1 MPFILELLKQNKF
14 KFISFLL
21 FSFISSAVGVLT
33 LIFIND
39 YLLKNTQN
47 IPILYFIALLIVFFL
62 SSTIVE
68 LGLSV
73 FGQNFIFKMQRRVV
87 KQILDTPLLK
97 VAKVGKAR
105 ILASLG
111 SDVRNVS
118 FGLLRL
124 PDFLQSSILIL
135 CTSVYLCYL
144 SPQIFTLCA
153 IWIIVVFTI
162 NNFLM
167 MKVYSYFRKARE
179 NDDALQNNY
188 QNILDGHK
196 ELLINRYRAKLYY
209 EDEFE
214 NNARSKKKNNTL
226 GNLFNNLSS
235 NFTNVA
241 LLALVG
247 VEFYLALEFKWA
259 SVAEATT
266 IALSILFLRTPLVSM
281 IGSFP
286 TLLLAKIALDKIAK
300 LELDDYKEH
309 FEKTNFIKDW
319 RQISFKNTSFS
330 YDDNFHLNPV
340 NLDLKKGELIFLIG
354 KNGSGKS
361 TFCMLLTGLFKPS
374 EGEIFVDDMKIDDD
388 NLDIYR
394 SLVSAVFSDF
404 HLFTKTLAKEKFAD
418 EEKIASWLEFLELK
432 GKTRVEDHELV
443 LTKLST
449 GQKKRLAMLIAL
461 LEERDILVLD
471 EWAADQDPVFRRFFY
486 KKLLP
491 LLKEQG
497 KTIFAITHDD
507 AYFDSADRIFLAEEG
522 NISELK
528 GENIK
533 ELARNLVE
541 KFD

>member
-167 MKVYSYFRKARE
+167 MKVYAYFRKARE

-340 NLDLKKGELIFLIG
+340 NLELKKGELIFLIG

-432 GKTRVEDHELV
+432 GKTRVEDHELI

>member
-340 NLDLKKGELIFLIG
+340 NLELKKGELIFLIG

-404 HLFTKTLAKEKFAD
+404 HLFTKTLAKEKFAE

>member
-14 KFISFLL
+14 KFISFLI

-33 LIFIND
+33 LVFIND

-111 SDVRNVS
+111 SDVRNIS

-135 CTSVYLCYL
+135 CTSAYLCYL

-167 MKVYSYFRKARE
+167 MKVYAYFRKARE

-214 NNARSKKKNNTL
+214 SNARSKKKNSTL

-388 NLDIYR
+388 NLDVYR

-507 AYFDSADRIFLAEEG
+507 VYFDSADRIFLAEGG

-533 ELARNLVE
+533 ELAKNLVE

>member
-1 MPFILELLKQNKF
+1 MPFILELLRQNKF

-167 MKVYSYFRKARE
+167 MKVYAYFRKARE

-259 SVAEATT
+259 SAAEATT

-340 NLDLKKGELIFLIG
+340 NLELKKGELIFLIG

-374 EGEIFVDDMKIDDD
+374 EGEIFIDDMKIDDN
-388 NLDIYR
+388 NLDVYR

-418 EEKIASWLEFLELK
+418 EEKITSWLEFLELK

>member
-14 KFISFLL
+14 KFISFLI
-21 FSFISSAVGVLT
+21 FSFITSAVGVLT
-33 LIFIND
+33 LVFIND

-111 SDVRNVS
+111 SDVRNIS

-167 MKVYSYFRKARE
+167 MKVYAYFRKARE

-214 NNARSKKKNNTL
+214 SNARSKKKNSTL

-388 NLDIYR
+388 NLDVYR

-507 AYFDSADRIFLAEEG
+507 AYFDSADRIFLAEGG

-528 GENIK
+528 GKNIK
-533 ELARNLVE
+533 ELAKNLVE

>member
-14 KFISFLL
+14 KFISFLI

-33 LIFIND
+33 LVFIND

-111 SDVRNVS
+111 SDVRNIS

-135 CTSVYLCYL
+135 CTSAYLCYL

-167 MKVYSYFRKARE
+167 MKVYAYFRKARE

-214 NNARSKKKNNTL
+214 SNARSKKKNSTL

-309 FEKTNFIKDW
+309 FGKTNFIKDW

-340 NLDLKKGELIFLIG
+340 NLNLKKGELIFLIG

-507 AYFDSADRIFLAEEG
+507 AYFDSADRIFLAEGG

-533 ELARNLVE
+533 ELAKNLVE

>member
-14 KFISFLL
+14 KFISFLI
-21 FSFISSAVGVLT
+21 FSFITSAVGVLT
-33 LIFIND
+33 LVFIND

-111 SDVRNVS
+111 SDVRNIS

-167 MKVYSYFRKARE
+167 MKVYAYFRKARE

-214 NNARSKKKNNTL
+214 SNARSKKKNSTL

-319 RQISFKNTSFS
+319 HQISFKNTSFS

-388 NLDIYR
+388 NLDVYR

-507 AYFDSADRIFLAEEG
+507 AYFDSADRIFLAEGG

-533 ELARNLVE
+533 ELAKNLVE

>member
-21 FSFISSAVGVLT
+21 FSFITSAVGVLT
-33 LIFIND
+33 LVFIND
-39 YLLKNTQN
+39 YLLKNAQN
-47 IPILYFIALLIVFFL
+47 IPIFYFIVLLLIFFI

-68 LGLSV
+68 LGLSI

-87 KQILDTPLLK
+87 KQILDTPLLR

-111 SDVRNVS
+111 SDVRNIS

-153 IWIIVVFTI
+153 IWIIVVLTI

-167 MKVYSYFRKARE
+167 MKVYAYFRKARE

-214 NNARSKKKNNTL
+214 SNARSKKKNSTL

-374 EGEIFVDDMKIDDD
+374 EGEIFVDDMKIDD
-388 NLDIYR
+388 NLDVYR

-507 AYFDSADRIFLAEEG
+507 AYFDSADRIFLAEGG

-533 ELARNLVE
+533 ELAKNLVE

>member
-14 KFISFLL
+14 KFISFLI
-21 FSFISSAVGVLT
+21 FSFITSAVGVLT
-33 LIFIND
+33 LVFIND

-111 SDVRNVS
+111 SDVRNIS

-167 MKVYSYFRKARE
+167 MKVYAYFRKARE

-209 EDEFE
+209 EDKFE
-214 NNARSKKKNNTL
+214 SNARSKKKNSTL

-388 NLDIYR
+388 NLDVYR

-507 AYFDSADRIFLAEEG
+507 AYFDSADRIFLAEGG

-528 GENIK
+528 GKNIK
-533 ELARNLVE
+533 ELAKNLVE

>member
-14 KFISFLL
+14 KFISFLI

-33 LIFIND
+33 LVFIND

-111 SDVRNVS
+111 SDVRNIS

-135 CTSVYLCYL
+135 CTSAYLCYL

-167 MKVYSYFRKARE
+167 MKVYAYFRKARE

-214 NNARSKKKNNTL
+214 SNARSKKKNSTL

-319 RQISFKNTSFS
+319 RKISFKNTSFS

-388 NLDIYR
+388 NLDVYR

-507 AYFDSADRIFLAEEG
+507 AYFDSADRIFLAEGG

-533 ELARNLVE
+533 ELAKNLVE

>member
-167 MKVYSYFRKARE
+167 MKVYAYFRKARE

-340 NLDLKKGELIFLIG
+340 NLELKKGELIFLIG

-418 EEKIASWLEFLELK
+418 EEKITSWLEFLELK

>member
-14 KFISFLL
+14 KFISFLI

-33 LIFIND
+33 LVFIND

-111 SDVRNVS
+111 SDVRNIS

-135 CTSVYLCYL
+135 CTSAYLCYL

-153 IWIIVVFTI
+153 IWIIAVFTI

-167 MKVYSYFRKARE
+167 MKVYAYFRKARE

-214 NNARSKKKNNTL
+214 SNARSKKKNSTL

-247 VEFYLALEFKWA
+247 VEFYLALEFEWA

-507 AYFDSADRIFLAEEG
+507 AYFDSADRIFLAEGG

-533 ELARNLVE
+533 ELAKNLVE

>member
-14 KFISFLL
+14 KFISFLI

-33 LIFIND
+33 LVFIND

-111 SDVRNVS
+111 SDVRNIS

-135 CTSVYLCYL
+135 CTSAYLCYL

-167 MKVYSYFRKARE
+167 MKVYAYFRKARE

-214 NNARSKKKNNTL
+214 SNARSKKKNSTL

-247 VEFYLALEFKWA
+247 VEFYLALEFEWA

-309 FEKTNFIKDW
+309 FGKTNFIKDW

-507 AYFDSADRIFLAEEG
+507 AYFDSADRIFLAEGG

-533 ELARNLVE
+533 ELAKNLVE

>member
-33 LIFIND
+33 LVFIND

-111 SDVRNVS
+111 SDVRNIS

-167 MKVYSYFRKARE
+167 MKVYAYFRKARE

-259 SVAEATT
+259 SAAEATT

-340 NLDLKKGELIFLIG
+340 NLELKKGELIFLIG

-374 EGEIFVDDMKIDDD
+374 EGEIFIDDMKIDDN
-388 NLDIYR
+388 NLDVYR

-418 EEKIASWLEFLELK
+418 EEKITSWLEFLELK

>member
-14 KFISFLL
+14 KFISFLI

-33 LIFIND
+33 LVFIND

-111 SDVRNVS
+111 SDVRNIS

-135 CTSVYLCYL
+135 CTSAYLCYL

-167 MKVYSYFRKARE
+167 MKVYAYFRKARE

-214 NNARSKKKNNTL
+214 SNARSKKKNSTL

-388 NLDIYR
+388 NLDVYR

-507 AYFDSADRIFLAEEG
+507 AYFDMADRILLAQNG
-522 NISELK
+522 QICELK
-528 GENIK
+528 GDIK
-533 ELARNLVE
+533 ELAKNAVE
-541 KFD
+541 KF

>member
-14 KFISFLL
+14 KFISFLI
-21 FSFISSAVGVLT
+21 FSFITSAVGVLT
-33 LIFIND
+33 LVFIND

-111 SDVRNVS
+111 SDVRNIS

-135 CTSVYLCYL
+135 CTSAYLCYL

-167 MKVYSYFRKARE
+167 MKVYQYFRKARE

-214 NNARSKKKNNTL
+214 SNARSKKKNSTL

-388 NLDIYR
+388 NLDVYR

-507 AYFDSADRIFLAEEG
+507 AYFDSADRIFLAEGG

-533 ELARNLVE
+533 ELAKNLVE

>member
-14 KFISFLL
+14 KFISFLI
-21 FSFISSAVGVLT
+21 FSFITSAVGVLT
-33 LIFIND
+33 LVFIND

-111 SDVRNVS
+111 SDVRNIS

-153 IWIIVVFTI
+153 IWIIVVLTI

-167 MKVYSYFRKARE
+167 MKVYAYFRKARE

-214 NNARSKKKNNTL
+214 SNARSKKKNSTL

-388 NLDIYR
+388 NLDVYR

-507 AYFDSADRIFLAEEG
+507 AYFDMADRILLAQNG
-522 NISELK
+522 QICELK
-528 GENIK
+528 GDIK
-533 ELARNLVE
+533 ELAKNAVE
-541 KFD
+541 KF

>member
-14 KFISFLL
+14 KFISFLI
-21 FSFISSAVGVLT
+21 FSFITSAVGVLT
-33 LIFIND
+33 LVFIND

-111 SDVRNVS
+111 SDVRNIS

-167 MKVYSYFRKARE
+167 MKVYAYFRKARE

-214 NNARSKKKNNTL
+214 SNARSKKKNSTL

-388 NLDIYR
+388 NLDVYR

-443 LTKLST
+443 LTKLSI

-507 AYFDSADRIFLAEEG
+507 AYFDSADRIFLAEGG

-533 ELARNLVE
+533 ELAKNLVE

>member
-14 KFISFLL
+14 KFISFLI

-33 LIFIND
+33 LVFIND

-87 KQILDTPLLK
+87 KQILDTPLLR

-111 SDVRNVS
+111 SDVRNIS

-144 SPQIFTLCA
+144 SPQIFALCVV
-153 IWIIVVFTI
+153 WIMVIFIT

-167 MKVYSYFRKARE
+167 MKVYQYFRKARE

-214 NNARSKKKNNTL
+214 SNARSKKKNSTL

-388 NLDIYR
+388 NLDVYR

-507 AYFDSADRIFLAEEG
+507 AYFDSADRIFLAEGG

-533 ELARNLVE
+533 ELAKNLVE

>member
-14 KFISFLL
+14 KFISFLI

-33 LIFIND
+33 LVFIND

-111 SDVRNVS
+111 SDVRNIS

-135 CTSVYLCYL
+135 CTSAYLCYL

-167 MKVYSYFRKARE
+167 MKVYAYFRKARE

-214 NNARSKKKNNTL
+214 SNARSKKKNSTL

-418 EEKIASWLEFLELK
+418 EEKITSWLEFLELK

-533 ELARNLVE
+533 ELAKNLVE

>member
-14 KFISFLL
+14 KFISFLI

-33 LIFIND
+33 LVFIND

-68 LGLSV
+68 LGLSI

-111 SDVRNVS
+111 SDVRNIS

-135 CTSVYLCYL
+135 CTSAYLCYL

-167 MKVYSYFRKARE
+167 MKVYAYFRKARE

-214 NNARSKKKNNTL
+214 SNARSKKKNSTL

-418 EEKIASWLEFLELK
+418 EEKITSWLEFLELK

-507 AYFDSADRIFLAEEG
+507 AYFDSADRIFLAEGG

-533 ELARNLVE
+533 ELAKNLVE

>member
-14 KFISFLL
+14 KFISFLI

-33 LIFIND
+33 LVFIND

-111 SDVRNVS
+111 SDVRNIS

-135 CTSVYLCYL
+135 CTSAYLCYL

-167 MKVYSYFRKARE
+167 MKVYAYFRKARE

-214 NNARSKKKNNTL
+214 SNARSKKKNSTL

-309 FEKTNFIKDW
+309 FGKTNFIKDW

-374 EGEIFVDDMKIDDD
+374 EGEIFVDDMKIDND

-507 AYFDSADRIFLAEEG
+507 AYFDSADRIFLAEGG

-533 ELARNLVE
+533 ELAKNLVE

>member
-14 KFISFLL
+14 KFISFLI

-33 LIFIND
+33 LVFIND

-111 SDVRNVS
+111 SDVRNIS

-135 CTSVYLCYL
+135 CTSAYLCYL

-167 MKVYSYFRKARE
+167 MKVYAYFRKARE

-214 NNARSKKKNNTL
+214 SNARSKKKNSTL

-507 AYFDSADRIFLAEEG
+507 AYFDSADRIFLAEGG

-528 GENIK
+528 GKNIK
-533 ELARNLVE
+533 ELAKNLVE

>member
-14 KFISFLL
+14 KFISFLI

-33 LIFIND
+33 LVFIND

-111 SDVRNVS
+111 SDVRNIS

-135 CTSVYLCYL
+135 CTSAYLCYL

-167 MKVYSYFRKARE
+167 MKVYAYFRKARE

-214 NNARSKKKNNTL
+214 SNARSKKKNSTL

-309 FEKTNFIKDW
+309 FGKTNFIKDW

-507 AYFDSADRIFLAEEG
+507 AYFDSADRIFLAEGG

-533 ELARNLVE
+533 ESAKNLVE

>member
-14 KFISFLL
+14 KFISFLI

-33 LIFIND
+33 LVFIND

-111 SDVRNVS
+111 SDVRNIS

-135 CTSVYLCYL
+135 CTSAYLCYL

-167 MKVYSYFRKARE
+167 MKVYAYFRKARE
-179 NDDALQNNY
+179 NDDVLQNNY

-214 NNARSKKKNNTL
+214 SNARSKKKNSTL

-418 EEKIASWLEFLELK
+418 EEKITSWLEFLELK

-507 AYFDSADRIFLAEEG
+507 AYFDSADRIFLAEGG

-533 ELARNLVE
+533 ELAKNLVE

>member
-14 KFISFLL
+14 KFISFLI

-33 LIFIND
+33 LVFIND

-111 SDVRNVS
+111 SDVRNIS

-135 CTSVYLCYL
+135 CTSAYLCYL

-167 MKVYSYFRKARE
+167 MKVYAYFRKARE

-214 NNARSKKKNNTL
+214 SNARSKKKNSTL

-247 VEFYLALEFKWA
+247 VEFYLALEFEWA

-507 AYFDSADRIFLAEEG
+507 AYFDSADRIFLAEGG

-533 ELARNLVE
+533 ELAKNLVE

>member
-1 MPFILELLKQNKF
+1 MPFIMELLKQNKL
-14 KFISFLL
+14 KLISFLL
-21 FSFISSAVGVLT
+21 FSFITSAVGVLT
-33 LIFIND
+33 LVFIND
-39 YLLKNTQN
+39 YLLKNAQN
-47 IPILYFIALLIVFFL
+47 IPIFYFIVLLLIFFI

-68 LGLSV
+68 LGLSI

-87 KQILDTPLLK
+87 KQILDTPLLR

-111 SDVRNVS
+111 SDVRNIS

-144 SPQIFTLCA
+144 SPQIFALCVA
-153 IWIIVVFTI
+153 WIMVIFIT

-167 MKVYSYFRKARE
+167 MKVYQYFRKARE

-196 ELLINRYRAKLYY
+196 ELLINRDRAKLYY

-214 NNARSKKKNNTL
+214 NNARLKKKNSTL
-226 GNLFNNLSS
+226 GNLFNNLS
-235 NFTNVA
+235 NNWTNVT

-247 VEFYLALEFKWA
+247 VEFYLALKFEWA
-259 SVAEATT
+259 SVADATT

-300 LELDDYKEH
+300 LELDDYIEGFK
-309 FEKTNFIKDW
+309 KTHYISEWKK
-319 RQISFKNTSFS
+319 ISFRNTQFA
-330 YDDNFHLNPV
+330 YEENFHLNPV
-340 NLDLKKGELIFLIG
+340 NIELKKGELVFLIG

-361 TFCMLLTGLFKPS
+361 TFFMLLTGLFKPS
-374 EGEIFVDDMKIDDD
+374 KGGIYVDDTLIDDK
-388 NLDIYR
+388 NLDEYR
-394 SLVSAVFSDF
+394 SLISAVFSDF
-404 HLFTKTLAKEKFAD
+404 HLFTKTLNKENFAS
-418 EEKIASWLEFLELK
+418 EEKIAFWLEFLELK
-432 GKTRVEDHELV
+432 DKTSVKDNELT

-507 AYFDSADRIFLAEEG
+507 AYFDSADRIFLAQNGE
-522 NISELK
+522 ISELK

-533 ELARNLVE
+533 ELAKNLVE

>member
-33 LIFIND
+33 LVFIND

-111 SDVRNVS
+111 SDVRNIS

-167 MKVYSYFRKARE
+167 MKVYAYFRKARE

-259 SVAEATT
+259 STAEATT

-340 NLDLKKGELIFLIG
+340 NLELKKGELIFLIG

-374 EGEIFVDDMKIDDD
+374 EGEIFIDDMKIDDN
-388 NLDIYR
+388 NLDVYR

-418 EEKIASWLEFLELK
+418 EEKITSWLEFLELK